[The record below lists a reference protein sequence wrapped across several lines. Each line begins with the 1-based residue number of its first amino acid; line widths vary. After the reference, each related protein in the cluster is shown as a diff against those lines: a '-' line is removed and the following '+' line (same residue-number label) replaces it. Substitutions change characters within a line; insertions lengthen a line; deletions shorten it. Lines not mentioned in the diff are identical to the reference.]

1 MDKQKLR
8 ALPVMP
14 APAWMTKEAFAAKL
28 RRNDIEL
35 WYADVKK
42 EADIIVL
49 RIYERSKLIGGIAYR
64 ENIRVYLDVEDREYI
79 SQNMDFETAKS
90 WRTGRL
96 DSVLST
102 SDRWGGCWPSFEW
115 ETGYVKKG
123 YSPYLSFNKAGEDT
137 LEKALGPL
145 EGEETWGL
153 RIYKWQDKILKE
165 KLLRRHDKELEPVVE
180 LMKQVPELPETFA
193 EWLCT
198 DGIARFDYVIYDPPK
213 GRKQTRIQCT
223 RCGAK
228 MTVDVKKIHPVRD
241 KRGIC
246 PACGRPITWKTTASK
261 LDRGCTY
268 YRWDEPW
275 YVAIIQRMGEGL
287 IVRYF
292 FADVKFILDH
302 GEVKGRNCEWGEVCR
317 EIFREGHRVHFYE
330 RIRYKNQG
338 EIRWAPGVGEY
349 NTGEA
354 FLYTENLPEVLK
366 GTIWKYSGLKE
377 LQQKSW
383 PYRIPITDYMKE
395 YPRKPFLEYFSKMGL
410 RRLVSESLWYGA
422 ERNFDTS
429 STKPDQLLRIPKQDI
444 RTLIKLDGGLTM
456 LDVMQDAYLSRIR
469 LSEDELVH
477 YVSLFGS
484 SPNHLMTIFSGDI
497 KLDVHRLLKYL
508 RKQAEKAFDRSK
520 WNKRYTK
527 AEAMLAL
534 ERNLCEDWHDYLGW
548 LEKYMP
554 DCLADLYYLL
564 PPNLPEAHDR
574 LMKIALEKKEKE
586 EAERRRKQEE
596 AVKRF
601 FEEMKETG
609 GIEMQARGLMIRLP
623 KDAGEI
629 RREGEL
635 QHHCVATYI
644 DRVERHETLI
654 LFVRKIEDPD
664 TPFYTME
671 WKDGKVAQC
680 RGMRNAAMTPEV
692 KAFVGAFERKMQKK
706 DQEAVRQRV
715 KVTA

>member
-8 ALPVMP
+8 ALPAQP
-14 APAWMTKEAFAAKL
+14 APAWMTKEASGAKL

-35 WYADVKK
+35 WYADVKQ
-42 EADIIVL
+42 EADIIIL

-79 SQNMDFETAKS
+79 SQNMDLAPAKS

-96 DSVLST
+96 DSVLSS
-102 SDRWGGCWPSFEW
+102 SDRWGWPSFEW

-123 YSPYLSFNKAGEDT
+123 YSPYLSFDKAGEDA
-137 LEKALGPL
+137 LERTLGPL
-145 EGEETWGL
+145 EDEETWGL
-153 RIYKWQDKILKE
+153 RIYRWQDKILKE
-165 KLLRRHDKELEPVVE
+165 RLLRRHDKELEPVVE

-228 MTVDVKKIHPVRD
+228 MMVDVKKIHPVRD
-241 KRGIC
+241 KRGTC
-246 PACGRPITWKTTASK
+246 PACGRPITWKTVTSK
-261 LDRGCTY
+261 LDRGSTY
-268 YRWDEPW
+268 YHWDEPW
-275 YVAIIQRMGEGL
+275 YVAIIQRMNGGL

-302 GEVKGRNCEWGEVCR
+302 GEVKGRNCEWGEVRR
-317 EIFREGHRVHFYE
+317 EMLPDGDCTFPDCYE

-338 EIRWAPGVGEY
+338 EVRWAPSNGEY
-349 NTGEA
+349 RTHEA
-354 FLYTENLPEVLK
+354 FLYTDNLPEVLR
-366 GTIWKYSGLKE
+366 GTLWQYSGLKE

-383 PYRIPITDYMKE
+383 PHRIPLLGYIED

-410 RRLVSESLWYGA
+410 RRLVRDSLWYGS
-422 ERNFDTS
+422 ERHFDIQS
-429 STKPDQLLRIPKQDI
+429 NKPDQLLKIPKQDI
-444 RTLIKLDGGLTM
+444 KTLIKLDGGLTM
-456 LDVMQDAYLSRIR
+456 LEVMQDAYLSRIR

-484 SPNHLMTIFSGDI
+484 SPNHLLTIFDGDTE
-497 KLDVHRLLKYL
+497 LDVHRLLKYF
-508 RKQAEKAFDRSK
+508 RKQAEKSFDRSK

-548 LEKYMP
+548 LEEYMP
-554 DCLADLYYLL
+554 ECLTDLYYLL
-564 PPNLPEAHDR
+564 PPDLPKAHDR
-574 LMKIALEKKEKE
+574 LMKIALERKEKE

-596 AVKRF
+596 AVNRF
-601 FEEMKETG
+601 LEEMKETG
-609 GIEMQARGLMIRLP
+609 GIGMQARGLMIRLP

-671 WKDGKVAQC
+671 WKNGKVAQC
-680 RGMRNAAMTPEV
+680 RGMRNADMTPEV
-692 KAFVGAFERKMQKK
+692 KAFVGAFERKMQQK
-706 DQEAVRQRV
+706 DQEAVRQKVR
-715 KVTA
+715 VTA

>member
-35 WYADVKK
+35 WYADVEE

-49 RIYERSKLIGGIAYR
+49 RIYERSKLIGGIAYQ
-64 ENIRVYLDVEDREYI
+64 ENYRVYLDVKDREYI
-79 SQNMDFETAKS
+79 SQKMGLETAKS

-115 ETGYVKKG
+115 ETGYVQKG
-123 YSPYLSFNKAGEDT
+123 YSPYLSFDKAGEDT

-165 KLLRRHDKELEPVVE
+165 RLLRRHDKELEPVVE

-228 MTVDVKKIHPVRD
+228 MMVDVKKIHPVRD

-246 PACGRPITWKTTASK
+246 PACGRPITWKTTTSK

-410 RRLVSESLWYGA
+410 CRLVRESLRYGA
-422 ERNFDTS
+422 ERNFDIHCN
-429 STKPDQLLRIPKQDI
+429 KPDQLLRIPKQDI
-444 RTLIKLDGGLTM
+444 KTLIKLDGGLTM
-456 LDVMQDAYLSRIR
+456 LEVMQDAYLSRIR
-469 LSEDELVH
+469 LSEEELLH

-484 SPNHLMTIFSGDI
+484 SPTHLLTIFDGDTE
-497 KLDVHRLLKYL
+497 LDAHRLLKYF

-527 AEAMLAL
+527 AEAVLAL

-548 LEKYMP
+548 LEEYMP
-554 DCLADLYYLL
+554 ECLTDLYYLL
-564 PPNLPEAHDR
+564 PPDLPKAHDR
-574 LMKIALEKKEKE
+574 LMKIALERKEKE

-596 AVKRF
+596 AVNRF
-601 FEEMKETG
+601 LEEMKETG
-609 GIEMQARGLMIRLP
+609 GIGMQARGLMIRLP

-671 WKDGKVAQC
+671 WKNGKVSQC
-680 RGMRNAAMTPEV
+680 RGMRNADMTPEV
-692 KAFVGAFERKMQKK
+692 KAFVDAFERKMQKK

>member
-8 ALPVMP
+8 ALPAQP
-14 APAWMTKEAFAAKL
+14 APAWMTKEASGAKL

-35 WYADVKK
+35 WYADVKQ
-42 EADIIVL
+42 EADIIIL
-49 RIYERSKLIGGIAYR
+49 RIYERSKLIGGIAHQ
-64 ENIRVYLDVEDREYI
+64 ENIRVYLDVESREYI
-79 SQNMDFETAKS
+79 SQNMDLAPSKS

-96 DSVLST
+96 DSVLSS
-102 SDRWGGCWPSFEW
+102 SDRWGWPSFEW

-123 YSPYLSFNKAGEDT
+123 YSPYLSFDKAGEDA
-137 LEKALGPL
+137 LERALGPL
-145 EGEETWGL
+145 EDEETWGL
-153 RIYKWQDKILKE
+153 RIYRWQDKILKE
-165 KLLRRHDKELEPVVE
+165 RLLRRHDKELEPVVE

-228 MTVDVKKIHPVRD
+228 MMVDVKKIHPVRD
-241 KRGIC
+241 KRGTC
-246 PACGRPITWKTTASK
+246 PACGRPITWKTVTSK
-261 LDRGCTY
+261 LDRGSTY
-268 YRWDEPW
+268 YHWDEPW
-275 YVAIIQRMGEGL
+275 YVAIIQRMSKGL

-292 FADVKFILDH
+292 FADVTFVLDH
-302 GEVKGRNCEWGEVCR
+302 GEVKGRKCEWGEVRR
-317 EIFREGHRVHFYE
+317 EILQDGDGTFPDCYE

-338 EIRWAPGVGEY
+338 KVRWAPANGEY
-349 NTGEA
+349 RTHDA
-354 FLYTENLPEVLK
+354 FLYTDNLPDVLR
-366 GTIWKYSGLKE
+366 GTAWQYSGLKE

-383 PYRIPITDYMKE
+383 PHRIPLLGYME
-395 YPRKPFLEYFSKMGL
+395 DYPRKPFLEYFSKMGL
-410 RRLVSESLWYGA
+410 CRLVRESLWYGS
-422 ERNFDTS
+422 ERNFDIH
-429 STKPDQLLRIPKQDI
+429 STKPDQLLKIPKQDI
-444 RTLIKLDGGLTM
+444 KTLIKLDGGLTM
-456 LDVMQDAYLSRIR
+456 LEVMQDAYLSRLR
-469 LSEDELVH
+469 LSEEELVH

-484 SPNHLMTIFSGDI
+484 SPTHLLTIFDGDTE
-497 KLDVHRLLKYL
+497 LDAHRLLKYF

-534 ERNLCEDWHDYLGW
+534 ERNLCEDWHDYLDW
-548 LEKYMP
+548 LEEYMP
-554 DCLADLYYLL
+554 ECLTDLYYLL
-564 PPNLPEAHDR
+564 PPDLPKAHDR
-574 LMKIALEKKEKE
+574 LMKIALERKEKE

-596 AVKRF
+596 AVNRF
-601 FEEMKETG
+601 LEEMKETG
-609 GIEMQARGLMIRLP
+609 GIGMQARGLMIRLP

-671 WKDGKVAQC
+671 WKNGKVAQC
-680 RGMRNAAMTPEV
+680 RGMRNAYMTPEV
-692 KAFVGAFERKMQKK
+692 KAFVGAFERKMQQK
-706 DQEAVRQRV
+706 DQEAVRQKVR
-715 KVTA
+715 VTA